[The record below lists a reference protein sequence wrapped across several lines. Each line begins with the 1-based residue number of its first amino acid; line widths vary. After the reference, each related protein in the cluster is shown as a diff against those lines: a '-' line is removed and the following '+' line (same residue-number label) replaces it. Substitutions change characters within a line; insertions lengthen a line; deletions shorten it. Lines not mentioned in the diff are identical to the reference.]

1 MILAAKW
8 IKMVQMYIFMWLIAQ
23 LEKFCH
29 IRMNGWKG
37 IEFII
42 SFPDIN
48 FFIKKY
54 FFEKNIFYRK
64 ITNERASTDLKYI
77 VTSRL
82 GVQATDIHVPYK
94 DLPDGLP
101 GSKGIFCTFY
111 VKLIA
116 FFTWNQ
122 KKSIQTLMFFQE

>member
-1 MILAAKW
+1 MG
-8 IKMVQMYIFMWLIAQ
+8 
-23 LEKFCH
+23 EKVYC
-29 IRMNGWKG
+29 K
-37 IEFII
+37 E
-42 SFPDIN
+42 IN
-48 FFIKKY
+48 FFLLFSIIFLNIY
-54 FFEKNIFYRK
+54 FLKNILFYRK

-111 VKLIA
+111 VKLIS
-116 FFTWNQ
+116 FFT
-122 KKSIQTLMFFQE
+122 

>member
-1 MILAAKW
+1 M
-8 IKMVQMYIFMWLIAQ
+8 
-23 LEKFCH
+23 
-29 IRMNGWKG
+29 
-37 IEFII
+37 
-42 SFPDIN
+42 
-48 FFIKKY
+48 
-54 FFEKNIFYRK
+54 FYRK
-64 ITNERASTDLKYI
+64 ITNVRASTDLKYI

-116 FFTWNQ
+116 FFT
-122 KKSIQTLMFFQE
+122 

>member
-1 MILAAKW
+1 MGEK
-8 IKMVQMYIFMWLIAQ
+8 VQNLLFLFLISIFLNI
-23 LEKFCH
+23 
-29 IRMNGWKG
+29 
-37 IEFII
+37 
-42 SFPDIN
+42 
-48 FFIKKY
+48 Y
-54 FFEKNIFYRK
+54 FLKNILFYRK
-64 ITNERASTDLKYI
+64 ITNVRASTDLKYI

-116 FFTWNQ
+116 FFT
-122 KKSIQTLMFFQE
+122 

>member
-1 MILAAKW
+1 MG
-8 IKMVQMYIFMWLIAQ
+8 
-23 LEKFCH
+23 EKVYC
-29 IRMNGWKG
+29 K
-37 IEFII
+37 E
-42 SFPDIN
+42 IN
-48 FFIKKY
+48 FFLLFSIIFLNIY
-54 FFEKNIFYRK
+54 FLKNILFYRK

-111 VKLIA
+111 VKLIV
-116 FFTWNQ
+116 FFT
-122 KKSIQTLMFFQE
+122 

>member
-1 MILAAKW
+1 MNKDGTDVYFHVVNRTTGKVLPYQDEWVKRYI
-8 IKMVQMYIFMWLIAQ
+8 IKKLFFFTIFSNFFKYIF
-23 LEKFCH
+23 
-29 IRMNGWKG
+29 
-37 IEFII
+37 
-42 SFPDIN
+42 S
-48 FFIKKY
+48 KKH
-54 FFEKNIFYRK
+54 FVYRK

-111 VKLIA
+111 VKLIV
-116 FFTWNQ
+116 FFT
-122 KKSIQTLMFFQE
+122 